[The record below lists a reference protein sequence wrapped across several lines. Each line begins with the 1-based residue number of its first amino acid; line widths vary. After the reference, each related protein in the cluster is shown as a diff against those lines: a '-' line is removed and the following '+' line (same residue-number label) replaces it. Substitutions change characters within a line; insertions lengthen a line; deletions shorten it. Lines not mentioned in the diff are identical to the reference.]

1 LGWLK
6 RHFKPRGI
14 EATERYLE
22 LAHKHDLDPTVMA
35 LAFVNSRPFLVSN
48 IIGATTLEQLRTNLS
63 SEDVVL
69 SDEILAE
76 IDAIHADIP
85 NPAP

>member
-1 LGWLK
+1 
-6 RHFKPRGI
+6 
-14 EATERYLE
+14 
-22 LAHKHDLDPTVMA
+22 MA